1 MVLAMFAKINVFSW
15 LAMCVIA
22 LTGCEDNISLE
33 NVQDRT
39 TVTLDGTFLTESPD
53 DITYPVKVLFAIDMS
68 LSMGTS
74 VDGESIGSDPDGLRL
89 EAAEEFIEEYNT
101 YEDTSFEIILWSGS
115 ILDCTEESSNDCG
128 FTKDPDEISRVIDG
142 AANETVTDYYGALD
156 AIQSDIYDDMYNSD
170 DSDNLARS
178 KYIVLF
184 LSDGLANDGQEDQS
198 SSTIIQQVSDIV
210 EMAEDAGVGSFSFHT
225 FFLDDYLADYDDPT
239 DDDDDYSNAYELLED
254 MAVAGGGTFT
264 LFESADSIDFI
275 DIVDVRLTTEY
286 EVKYLVAYNF
296 NTIPGTELIYA
307 DSDADGITNDDEE
320 DIYGT
325 DPLDYDSDDDGLGD
339 YVEISMSTP
348 SYSFDPLDD
357 SDTTCSSYTYVDGE
371 WPDTDS
377 DGLND
382 CEETLLGSSRYTID
396 TDNDGMPDVVEFLA
410 GTNLLDDDTGDDSD
424 FDGREDWQEV
434 MEHTNVNAN
443 DPNLADYYA
452 YEYYIYDEGLVE
464 IDQGTDEVSYQREY
478 SYTVSNIDIVDT
490 LIAGRYAE
498 VTDSGMSAGDNLI
511 RFYIAQV
518 PEDFP
523 DTDPVF
529 RVAEFYI
536 NVDDDEDDLNSSSL
550 TFELLE

>member
-1 MVLAMFAKINVFSW
+1 MVLAMLAKFKQLLWFA
-15 LAMCVIA
+15 A
-22 LTGCEDNISLE
+22 LIVTLSACEDSVNLE
-33 NVQDRT
+33 HVQDRT
-39 TVTLDGTFLTESPD
+39 TVRLDGTFLTESPD

-74 VDGESIGSDPDGLRL
+74 VNGASIGSDPENLRL
-89 EAAEEFIEEYNT
+89 EAAESFIEEYNT

-115 ILDCTEESSNDCG
+115 VLDCTEESNNDCG

-156 AIQSDIYDDMYNSD
+156 AIESDLYDDMYNSD

-184 LSDGLANDGQEDQS
+184 LSDGLANDGQADQS
-198 SSTIIQQVSDIV
+198 SSTIVQQVTSLKS
-210 EMAEDAGVGSFSFHT
+210 MAEEAGVGSFSFHT
-225 FFLDDYLADYDDPT
+225 FFLDDYLADYDDPN
-239 DDDDDYSNAYELLED
+239 DDSDEYSQAYELLED
-254 MAVAGGGTFT
+254 MAVAGEGTFT
-264 LFESADSIDFI
+264 VFESADSIDFI
-275 DIVDVRLTTEY
+275 DIVDLRLTTEY
-286 EVKYLVAYNF
+286 EVKYMVAYNF

-307 DSDADGITNDDEE
+307 DSDADGLSNDDEE
-320 DIYGT
+320 NIYGT

-339 YVEISMSTP
+339 FVEVTMSTP
-348 SYSFDPLDD
+348 SFSFDPMDASD
-357 SDTTCSSYTYVDGE
+357 STCNSYTYINGA

-382 CEETLLGSSRYTID
+382 CEETLIGSSRYSID
-396 TDNDGMPDVVEFLA
+396 TDNDGMPDIVEFFA
-410 GTNLLDDDTGDDSD
+410 DTNILEDDTGTDSD
-424 FDGREDWQEV
+424 FDGRENWQEV
-434 MEHTNVNAN
+434 MEHTNAKSN
-443 DPNLADYYA
+443 DPNLAAYYA

-464 IDQGTDEVSYQREY
+464 IDQGTDDVSYQREY
-478 SYTVSNIDIVDT
+478 SYTVTNIDIVDT

-498 VTDSGMSAGDNLI
+498 VTDSGMAAGDNLI

-536 NVDDDEDDLNSSSL
+536 NVDDDEDDFNSSSL